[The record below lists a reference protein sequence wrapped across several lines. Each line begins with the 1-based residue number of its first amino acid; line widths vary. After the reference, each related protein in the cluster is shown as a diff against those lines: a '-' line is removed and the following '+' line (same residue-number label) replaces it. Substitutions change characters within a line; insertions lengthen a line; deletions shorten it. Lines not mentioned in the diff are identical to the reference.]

1 MKEYFKEE
9 RKKMEIRTIKCKS
22 GNEYNIVNE
31 TWETSRA
38 WGHKST
44 LVAPWGE
51 VESRKVRYY
60 NRTWESY
67 TYQTCMSGLLDTI
80 LENNLKSYIA
90 QIKEVR
96 GITRLLKG
104 TREEIENDWN
114 KKEYIQDLKE
124 IQERIR
130 TRNFD

>member
-1 MKEYFKEE
+1 
-9 RKKMEIRTIKCKS
+9 MEIRKIKCKS
-22 GNEYNIVNE
+22 GNEYNIINE
-31 TWETSRA
+31 YWETSRA

-44 LVAPWGE
+44 LIAPWGE

-114 KKEYIQDLKE
+114 KKEYTQDLKE
-124 IQERIR
+124 IQERIK

>member
-1 MKEYFKEE
+1 
-9 RKKMEIRTIKCKS
+9 MEIRKIKCKS

-67 TYQTCMSGLLDTI
+67 TYQNCMSGLLDTI

>member
-1 MKEYFKEE
+1 
-9 RKKMEIRTIKCKS
+9 MEIKKIKCKS

-31 TWETSRA
+31 YWETSRA

-44 LVAPWGE
+44 LIAPWGE

-96 GITRLLKG
+96 GITRLLKS

-124 IQERIR
+124 IQERIK

>member
-1 MKEYFKEE
+1 
-9 RKKMEIRTIKCKS
+9 MEIRKIKCKS

-44 LVAPWGE
+44 LVATWGE

-67 TYQTCMSGLLDTI
+67 TYQTCMSGLIETI
-80 LENNLKSYIA
+80 LEDNLKSYIT
-90 QIKEVR
+90 QYKEKND
-96 GITRLLKG
+96 ITRLTSLQKDMIKA
-104 TREEIENDWN
+104 EWQQQ
-114 KKEYIQDLKE
+114 EYIQELME
-124 IQERIR
+124 IKERINDR
-130 TRNFD
+130 RFD

>member
-1 MKEYFKEE
+1 
-9 RKKMEIRTIKCKS
+9 MEIRKIKCKS

-104 TREEIENDWN
+104 IREEIENDWN

>member
-1 MKEYFKEE
+1 
-9 RKKMEIRTIKCKS
+9 MEIRKIKCKS
-22 GNEYNIVNE
+22 GNEYSIVNE
-31 TWETSRA
+31 YWETSRA

-96 GITRLLKG
+96 GITRLLKS

-114 KKEYIQDLKE
+114 KKEYTQDLKE
-124 IQERIR
+124 IQERIK